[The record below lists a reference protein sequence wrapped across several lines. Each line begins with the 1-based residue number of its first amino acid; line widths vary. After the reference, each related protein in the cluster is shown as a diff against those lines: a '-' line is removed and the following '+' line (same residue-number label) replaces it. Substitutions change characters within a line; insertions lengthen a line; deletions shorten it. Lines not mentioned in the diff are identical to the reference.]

1 MLNLIKNN
9 WKLLA
14 VFVVG
19 FSSGVISNKI
29 IYNKKQFEKKFNNS
43 ISNDN
48 DNDIVNLST

>member
-14 VFVVG
+14 VFVAG

-29 IYNKKQFEKKFNNS
+29 ICNKKQFEKKLKNS
-43 ISNDN
+43 YDN
-48 DNDIVNLST
+48 DNVSA